1 MKGDPQIVPKK
12 AGSHMN
18 QKLRQDLIRFFAVYQ
33 DRTASLLTA
42 LPAGAREELDE
53 ELGLLKR
60 SVLNRLAE
68 EFGR

>member
-1 MKGDPQIVPKK
+1 
-12 AGSHMN
+12 MN

-33 DRTASLLTA
+33 ARTAGLLTA
-42 LPAGAREELDE
+42 LPASAREELDE

-68 EFGR
+68 EFGH